1 MLQVPSQL
9 GTEAQSPIEVKPGP
23 QPRGLGSKA
32 DSVGGDPGL
41 SPHPESDAPRSPT
54 LQVEAVWPI
63 PVSIDNV
70 QTAVTVEVS
79 QRHATTVLVGV
90 IQPWGA
96 TRGWGET
103 GPPPCLHLPRVCAV
117 VLRWVHPTQGC
128 IPALTDALVHLNHPW
143 WSGGL
148 WVTLA
153 VPPSCTQP
161 FQADRTRH
169 AWGSLTAGCSPYS
182 PTAAATSRYV
192 PSPWL
197 WKRKLGLF
205 SLPQNMSE
213 ALSLRMGPTATPRP
227 PGGSSTG
234 VRGQLAPCLR
244 GVCTP
249 HIPLSA
255 APLVLPG
262 TQTSPF
268 SLVQTLS
275 SGAN

>member
-1 MLQVPSQL
+1 M
-9 GTEAQSPIEVKPGP
+9 
-23 QPRGLGSKA
+23 R
-32 DSVGGDPGL
+32 
-41 SPHPESDAPRSPT
+41 
-54 LQVEAVWPI
+54 PI

-70 QTAVTVEVS
+70 QPAITVEVS
-79 QRHATTVLVGV
+79 QCHATSVLVGV

-96 TRGWGET
+96 ARGWGET
-103 GPPPCLHLPRVCAV
+103 GRPPYLHLPGVCTV
-117 VLRWVHPTQGC
+117 IPRWVHPTQGC
-128 IPALTDALVHLNHPW
+128 IPAPTDAPVHLNHLW

-148 WVTLA
+148 WV
-153 VPPSCTQP
+153 PPPCTQP
-161 FQADRTRH
+161 FQTARTRPD
-169 AWGSLTAGCSPYS
+169 WESPTAGRSSSCSLYS
-182 PTAAATSRYV
+182 PTAAATSWYV

-227 PGGSSTG
+227 PGDSSTR

-249 HIPLSA
+249 QVPLSA

-262 TQTSPF
+262 TPTCPF
-268 SLVQTLS
+268 SLLQTLS
-275 SGAN
+275 SEAN